1 MGINRYKA
9 AYVFIQSPSELEV
22 EELRGL
28 KLKIKCLARTSHL
41 EAVVL
46 TVEEHMRNG
55 QNRLANI
62 NFSDVARDVRRIYP
76 GSFLGPD
83 GSQKD
88 VRNVARMSC
97 NALRK

>member
-1 MGINRYKA
+1 MPGTDK
-9 AYVFIQSPSELEV
+9 
-22 EELRGL
+22 
-28 KLKIKCLARTSHL
+28 SHL